1 LVRHSKTCI
10 QIENLAMKRQLPRWK
25 NVKPLLGW
33 SLPKLPLQDKK
44 LKKVVNMAEMRS
56 LAKKRVPKAVFDYV
70 DGGANDEL
78 AYARSQEIYSKVE
91 FKARVLRDVSK
102 IDLNAEILDAKT
114 SLPIIF
120 APTGYTRM
128 MHYKGEVMVAKVC
141 QENNLIYN
149 LSTMGTTSSKEIGEQ
164 VSGVRRWFQLYLWRD
179 RDQSLKFIEEAKEA
193 GFEGLMLT
201 VDTAVGGIKWR
212 DMRNGLTVPPKI
224 GLKTFF
230 DMALKP
236 KWWFNLLTTAPLEFA
251 TFRNFNKPLSEIAAK
266 VFDPAVT
273 FEDVKWL
280 RSVWQGKL
288 IIKGIQTVED
298 ASELAKIGIDAIVL
312 SNHGGRQLDRSVV
325 PLELLPSVRAAIG
338 AKGSGPQIYIDG
350 AVMSGADVI
359 AAIALGADAVLIGRA
374 YLYGAM
380 AAGEGGVKK
389 VVELFRFEMETA
401 MKLMGAKNL
410 GELSPDFVNIRA

>member
-1 LVRHSKTCI
+1 
-10 QIENLAMKRQLPRWK
+10 MKRQLPRWK
-25 NVKPLLGW
+25 SIKPLLGW
-33 SLPKLPLQDKK
+33 GLPKSPFRDRK
-44 LKKVVNMAEMRS
+44 LNSVVNLAELRL

-78 AYARSQEIYSKVE
+78 AYARSQEIYSRVE
-91 FKARVLRDVSK
+91 FKARVLRDVSVINLK
-102 IDLNAEILDAKT
+102 TKILDKES
-114 SLPIIF
+114 SLPLIF

-128 MHYKGEVMVAKVC
+128 MHYQGEVMVAKVC
-141 QENNLIYN
+141 DENNLIYN

-164 VSGVRRWFQLYLWRD
+164 VPNVRRWFQLYLWRD
-179 RDQSLKFIEEAKEA
+179 RDQSLKFIEEAKAA

-212 DMRNGLTVPPKI
+212 DIRNGLTVPPKI

-288 IIKGIQTVED
+288 IIKGIQTVSD
-298 ASELAKIGIDAIVL
+298 AQELAKIGVDAIVL

-325 PLELLPSVRAAIG
+325 PLELLPAVRTAIG
-338 AKGSGPQIYIDG
+338 PKGNSPEIYIDG
-350 AVMSGADVI
+350 AIMSGADCL
-359 AAIALGADAVLIGRA
+359 AAVALGADAVLIGRA

-380 AAGEGGVKK
+380 AAGKNGVEK
-389 VVELFRFEMETA
+389 VVEILRFEMETA
-401 MKLMGAKNL
+401 LKLMGAKNL
-410 GELSPDFVNIRA
+410 SELSPDFINIRS

>member
-1 LVRHSKTCI
+1 
-10 QIENLAMKRQLPRWK
+10 MKRQLPRWK
-25 NVKPLLGW
+25 SIKPLLGW
-33 SLPKLPLQDKK
+33 GLPKSPFRDRK
-44 LKKVVNMAEMRS
+44 LNSVVNLAELRS
-56 LAKKRVPKAVFDYV
+56 LAKRRVPKAVFEYV

-78 AYARSQEIYSKVE
+78 AYARSQEINSRVE
-91 FKARVLRDVSK
+91 FKARVLRDVSV
-102 IDLNAEILDAKT
+102 IDLKTKILDKESA
-114 SLPIIF
+114 LPIIF

-128 MHYKGEVMVAKVC
+128 MHYQGEVMVAKVC
-141 QENNLIYN
+141 DENNLIYN

-164 VSGVRRWFQLYLWRD
+164 VPNVRRWFQLYLWRD
-179 RDQSLKFIEEAKEA
+179 RDQSLKFIEEAKAA

-212 DMRNGLTVPPKI
+212 DIRNGLTVPPKI

-288 IIKGIQTVED
+288 IIKGIQTVSD
-298 ASELAKIGIDAIVL
+298 AQELAKIGVDAIVL

-325 PLELLPSVRAAIG
+325 PLELLPAVRTAIG
-338 AKGSGPQIYIDG
+338 PKGSSPEIYIDG
-350 AVMSGADVI
+350 AIMSGADCL
-359 AAIALGADAVLIGRA
+359 AAVALGADAVLIGRA

-380 AAGEGGVKK
+380 AAGKNGVEK
-389 VVELFRFEMETA
+389 VVEILRFEMETA
-401 MKLMGAKNL
+401 LKLMGAKNL
-410 GELSPDFVNIRA
+410 SELSPDFINIRS

>member
-1 LVRHSKTCI
+1 
-10 QIENLAMKRQLPRWK
+10 MKRQLPRWK
-25 NVKPLLGW
+25 NIKPLLGW
-33 SLPKLPLQDKK
+33 GLPKSPFQDRK
-44 LKKVVNMAEMRS
+44 LNSVVNLAELRL
-56 LAKKRVPKAVFDYV
+56 LAKRRVPKAVFDYV

-78 AYARSQEIYSKVE
+78 AYTRSQEIYSRVE
-91 FKARVLRDVSK
+91 FKARVLRDVSV
-102 IDLNAEILDAKT
+102 IDLKTKILGKESA
-114 SLPIIF
+114 LPIIF

-128 MHYKGEVMVAKVC
+128 MHYQGEVMVAKVC
-141 QENNLIYN
+141 DENNLIYN
-149 LSTMGTTSSKEIGEQ
+149 LSTMGTTSSKEVGEQ
-164 VSGVRRWFQLYLWRD
+164 VPKVRRWFQLYLWRD
-179 RDQSLKFIEEAKEA
+179 REQSLKFIEEAKAA

-212 DMRNGLTVPPKI
+212 DIRNGLTVPPKI
-224 GLKTFF
+224 GLKTFV

-288 IIKGIQTVED
+288 IIKGIQTVSD
-298 ASELAKIGIDAIVL
+298 AQELAKIGVDAIVL

-325 PLELLPSVRAAIG
+325 PLELLPAVRTALG
-338 AKGSGPQIYIDG
+338 PKGSGVEIYIDG
-350 AVMSGADVI
+350 AVMSGADCL
-359 AAIALGADAVLIGRA
+359 AAVALGADAVLIGRA

-380 AAGEGGVKK
+380 AAGKNGVEK
-389 VVELFRFEMETA
+389 VVEILRFEMETA
-401 MKLMGAKNL
+401 LKLMGAKNL
-410 GELSPDFVNIRA
+410 SELSPDFINIRS

>member
-1 LVRHSKTCI
+1 
-10 QIENLAMKRQLPRWK
+10 MKRQFPRWK
-25 NVKPLLGW
+25 NIKPLLGW
-33 SLPKLPLQDKK
+33 SLPKDPFADRK
-44 LKKVVNMAEMRS
+44 LKKVVNLAEMRLLS
-56 LAKKRVPKAVFDYV
+56 KKRVPKAVFDYV

-78 AYARSQEIYSKVE
+78 AFIRSQEVYSRVE
-91 FKARVLRDVSK
+91 FRARVLRDVSK
-102 IDLNAEILDAKT
+102 IDLTANIVGQKSA
-114 SLPIIF
+114 LPIIF

-128 MHYKGEVMVAKVC
+128 MHYQGEIMVAKVC
-141 QENNLIYN
+141 EENNLVYN
-149 LSTMGTTSSKEIGEQ
+149 LSTMGTTSSKEIGDQ
-164 VSGVRRWFQLYLWRD
+164 VPNVRRWFQLYLWRD
-179 RDQSLKFIEEAKEA
+179 RSQSLKFIEEAQAA

-236 KWWFNLLTTAPLEFA
+236 KWWANLLTTAPLEFA

-280 RSVWQGKL
+280 RSVWKGKL
-288 IIKGIQTVED
+288 IIKGIQTVSD
-298 ASELAKIGIDAIVL
+298 AVELTKIGVDAIVL

-325 PLELLPSVRAAIG
+325 PLELLPQVRSAIG
-338 AKGSGPQIYIDG
+338 PKGNGPQIFIDG
-350 AVMSGADVI
+350 AIMSGADVL

-380 AAGEGGVKK
+380 AAGKKGVEK
-389 VVELFRFEMETA
+389 VVEMLRFEMETA
-401 MKLMGAKNL
+401 MKLLGAKDL
-410 GELSPDFVNIRA
+410 SELNPDFVNIRN

>member
-1 LVRHSKTCI
+1 
-10 QIENLAMKRQLPRWK
+10 MKRQLPRWK
-25 NVKPLLGW
+25 SIKPLLGW
-33 SLPKLPLQDKK
+33 GLPKSPFRDRK
-44 LKKVVNMAEMRS
+44 LNSVVNLAELRS
-56 LAKKRVPKAVFDYV
+56 LAKRRVPKAVFDYV

-78 AYARSQEIYSKVE
+78 AYARSQEIYSRVE
-91 FKARVLRDVSK
+91 FKARVLRDVSV
-102 IDLNAEILDAKT
+102 IDLKTKILDKESA
-114 SLPIIF
+114 LPIIF

-128 MHYKGEVMVAKVC
+128 MHYQGEVMVAKVC
-141 QENNLIYN
+141 DENNLIYN

-164 VSGVRRWFQLYLWRD
+164 VPNVRRWFQLYLWRD
-179 RDQSLKFIEEAKEA
+179 RDQSLKFIEEAKAA

-212 DMRNGLTVPPKI
+212 DIRNGLTVPPKI

-288 IIKGIQTVED
+288 IIKGIQTVSD
-298 ASELAKIGIDAIVL
+298 AQELAKIGVDAIVL

-325 PLELLPSVRAAIG
+325 PLELLPAVRTAIG
-338 AKGSGPQIYIDG
+338 PKGSSPEIYIDG
-350 AVMSGADVI
+350 AIMSGADCL
-359 AAIALGADAVLIGRA
+359 AAVALGADAVLIGRA

-380 AAGEGGVKK
+380 AAGKNGVEK
-389 VVELFRFEMETA
+389 VIEILRFEMETA
-401 MKLMGAKNL
+401 LKLMGAKNL
-410 GELSPDFVNIRA
+410 SELSPDFINIRS

>member
-1 LVRHSKTCI
+1 
-10 QIENLAMKRQLPRWK
+10 MKRQLPRWK
-25 NVKPLLGW
+25 SIKPLLGW
-33 SLPKLPLQDKK
+33 GLPKSPFRDRK
-44 LKKVVNMAEMRS
+44 LNSVVNLAELRS
-56 LAKKRVPKAVFDYV
+56 LAKRRVPKAVFDYV

-78 AYARSQEIYSKVE
+78 AYARSQEIYSRVE
-91 FKARVLRDVSK
+91 FKARVLRDVSV
-102 IDLNAEILDAKT
+102 IDLKTKILDKESA
-114 SLPIIF
+114 LPIIF

-128 MHYKGEVMVAKVC
+128 MHYQGEVMVAKVC
-141 QENNLIYN
+141 NENNLIYN

-164 VSGVRRWFQLYLWRD
+164 VPNVRRWFQLYLWRD
-179 RDQSLKFIEEAKEA
+179 RDQSLKFIEEAKAA

-212 DMRNGLTVPPKI
+212 DIRNGLTVPPKI

-288 IIKGIQTVED
+288 IIKGIQTVSD
-298 ASELAKIGIDAIVL
+298 AQELAKIGVDAIVL

-325 PLELLPSVRAAIG
+325 PLELLPAVRTAIG
-338 AKGSGPQIYIDG
+338 PKGSSPEIYIDG
-350 AVMSGADVI
+350 AIMSGADCLTAV
-359 AAIALGADAVLIGRA
+359 ALGADAVLIGRA

-380 AAGEGGVKK
+380 AAGKNGVEK
-389 VVELFRFEMETA
+389 VVEILKFEMETA
-401 MKLMGAKNL
+401 LKLMGAKNL
-410 GELSPDFVNIRA
+410 SELSPDFINIRS

>member
-1 LVRHSKTCI
+1 
-10 QIENLAMKRQLPRWK
+10 MKRQLPRWK
-25 NVKPLLGW
+25 SIKPLLGW
-33 SLPKLPLQDKK
+33 GLPKSPFRDRK
-44 LKKVVNMAEMRS
+44 LNSVVNLAELRS
-56 LAKKRVPKAVFDYV
+56 LAKRRVPKAVFDYV

-78 AYARSQEIYSKVE
+78 AYARSQEIYSRVE
-91 FKARVLRDVSK
+91 FKARVLRDVSV
-102 IDLNAEILDAKT
+102 IDLKTKILDKESA
-114 SLPIIF
+114 LPIIF

-128 MHYKGEVMVAKVC
+128 MHYQGEVMVAKVC
-141 QENNLIYN
+141 DENNLIYN

-164 VSGVRRWFQLYLWRD
+164 VPNVRRWFQLYLWRD
-179 RDQSLKFIEEAKEA
+179 RDQSLKFIEEAKAA

-288 IIKGIQTVED
+288 IIKGIQTVSD
-298 ASELAKIGIDAIVL
+298 AQELAKIGVDAIVL

-325 PLELLPSVRAAIG
+325 PLELLPAVRTAIG
-338 AKGSGPQIYIDG
+338 PKGSSPEIYIDG
-350 AVMSGADVI
+350 AIMSGADCL
-359 AAIALGADAVLIGRA
+359 AAVALGADAVLIGRA

-380 AAGEGGVKK
+380 AAGKNGVDK
-389 VVELFRFEMETA
+389 VVEILRFEMETA
-401 MKLMGAKNL
+401 LKLMGAKNL
-410 GELSPDFVNIRA
+410 SELSPDFINIRS

>member
-1 LVRHSKTCI
+1 
-10 QIENLAMKRQLPRWK
+10 MKRQLPRWK
-25 NVKPLLGW
+25 NIKPLLGW
-33 SLPKLPLQDKK
+33 GLPKSPFRDRK
-44 LKKVVNMAEMRS
+44 LNSVVNLAELR
-56 LAKKRVPKAVFDYV
+56 LLTKRRVPKAVFDYV
-70 DGGANDEL
+70 DGVANDEL
-78 AYARSQEIYSKVE
+78 AYARSQEIYSRVE
-91 FKARVLRDVSK
+91 FKARVLRDVSV
-102 IDLNAEILDAKT
+102 IDLKTKILDKESA
-114 SLPIIF
+114 LPIIF

-128 MHYKGEVMVAKVC
+128 MHYQGEVMVAKVC
-141 QENNLIYN
+141 DENNLIYN

-164 VSGVRRWFQLYLWRD
+164 VPNVRRWFQLYLWRD
-179 RDQSLKFIEEAKEA
+179 RDQSLKFIEEAKDA

-212 DMRNGLTVPPKI
+212 DIRNGLTVPPKI

-288 IIKGIQTVED
+288 IIKGIQTVSD
-298 ASELAKIGIDAIVL
+298 AQELAKIGVDAIVL

-325 PLELLPSVRAAIG
+325 PLELLPAVRSAIG
-338 AKGSGPQIYIDG
+338 PKGSSPEIYIDG
-350 AVMSGADVI
+350 AIMSGADCL
-359 AAIALGADAVLIGRA
+359 AAVALGADAVLIGRA

-380 AAGEGGVKK
+380 AAGKNGVEK
-389 VVELFRFEMETA
+389 VVEILRFEMETA
-401 MKLMGAKNL
+401 LKLMGAKNL
-410 GELSPDFVNIRA
+410 SELSPDFINIRS

>member
-1 LVRHSKTCI
+1 MPKSPFQDRKLNSVV
-10 QIENLAMKRQLPRWK
+10 NLAELRL
-25 NVKPLLGW
+25 
-33 SLPKLPLQDKK
+33 
-44 LKKVVNMAEMRS
+44 
-56 LAKKRVPKAVFDYV
+56 LAKRRVPKAVFDYV

-78 AYARSQEIYSKVE
+78 AYARSQEIYSRVE
-91 FKARVLRDVSK
+91 FKARVLRDVSV
-102 IDLNAEILDAKT
+102 IDLKTKILDKESA
-114 SLPIIF
+114 LPIIF

-128 MHYKGEVMVAKVC
+128 MHYQGEVMVAKVC
-141 QENNLIYN
+141 DENNLIYN

-164 VSGVRRWFQLYLWRD
+164 VPNVRRWFQLYLWRD
-179 RDQSLKFIEEAKEA
+179 RDQSLKFIEEAKAA

-212 DMRNGLTVPPKI
+212 DIRNGLTVPPKI
-224 GLKTFF
+224 GLKTFV

-288 IIKGIQTVED
+288 IIKGIQTVSD
-298 ASELAKIGIDAIVL
+298 AQELAKIGVDAIVL

-325 PLELLPSVRAAIG
+325 PLELLPAVRTALG
-338 AKGSGPQIYIDG
+338 PKGSGVEIYIDG
-350 AVMSGADVI
+350 AVMSGADCL
-359 AAIALGADAVLIGRA
+359 AAVALGADAVLIGRA

-380 AAGEGGVKK
+380 AAGKNGVEK
-389 VVELFRFEMETA
+389 VVEILRFEMETA
-401 MKLMGAKNL
+401 LKLMGAKNL
-410 GELSPDFVNIRA
+410 SELSPDFINIRS

>member
-1 LVRHSKTCI
+1 
-10 QIENLAMKRQLPRWK
+10 MKRQLPRWK
-25 NVKPLLGW
+25 SIKPLLGW
-33 SLPKLPLQDKK
+33 GLPKSPFRDRK
-44 LKKVVNMAEMRS
+44 LNSVVNLAELRS
-56 LAKKRVPKAVFDYV
+56 LANRRVPKAVFDYV

-78 AYARSQEIYSKVE
+78 AYARSQEIYSRVE
-91 FKARVLRDVSK
+91 FKARVLRDVSV
-102 IDLNAEILDAKT
+102 IDLKTKILDKESA
-114 SLPIIF
+114 LPIIF

-128 MHYKGEVMVAKVC
+128 MHYQGEVMVAKVC
-141 QENNLIYN
+141 DENNLIYN

-164 VSGVRRWFQLYLWRD
+164 VPNVRRWFQLYLWRD
-179 RDQSLKFIEEAKEA
+179 RDQSLKFIEEAKAA

-212 DMRNGLTVPPKI
+212 DIRNGLTVPPKI

-288 IIKGIQTVED
+288 IIKGIQTVSD
-298 ASELAKIGIDAIVL
+298 AQELAKIGVDAIVL

-325 PLELLPSVRAAIG
+325 PLELLPAVRTAIG
-338 AKGSGPQIYIDG
+338 PKGNSPEIYIDG
-350 AVMSGADVI
+350 AIMSGADCL
-359 AAIALGADAVLIGRA
+359 AAVALGADAVLIGRA

-380 AAGEGGVKK
+380 AAGKNGVEK
-389 VVELFRFEMETA
+389 VVEILKFEMETA
-401 MKLMGAKNL
+401 LKLMGAKNL
-410 GELSPDFVNIRA
+410 SELSPDFINIRS

>member
-1 LVRHSKTCI
+1 
-10 QIENLAMKRQLPRWK
+10 MKRQLPRWK
-25 NVKPLLGW
+25 SIKPLLGW
-33 SLPKLPLQDKK
+33 GLPKSPFRDRK
-44 LKKVVNMAEMRS
+44 LNSVVNLAELRS
-56 LAKKRVPKAVFDYV
+56 LAKRRVPKAVFDYV

-78 AYARSQEIYSKVE
+78 AYARSQEIYSRVE
-91 FKARVLRDVSK
+91 FKARVLRDVSV
-102 IDLNAEILDAKT
+102 IDLKTKILDKESA
-114 SLPIIF
+114 LPIIF

-128 MHYKGEVMVAKVC
+128 MHYQGEVMVAKVC
-141 QENNLIYN
+141 NENNLIYN

-164 VSGVRRWFQLYLWRD
+164 VPNVRRWFQLYLWRD
-179 RDQSLKFIEEAKEA
+179 RDQSLKFIEEAKAA

-212 DMRNGLTVPPKI
+212 DIRNGLTVPPKI

-288 IIKGIQTVED
+288 IIKGIQTVSD
-298 ASELAKIGIDAIVL
+298 AQELAKIGVDAIVL

-325 PLELLPSVRAAIG
+325 PLELLPAVRTAIG
-338 AKGSGPQIYIDG
+338 PKGSSPEIYIDG
-350 AVMSGADVI
+350 AIMSGADCL
-359 AAIALGADAVLIGRA
+359 AAVALGADAVLIGRA

-380 AAGEGGVKK
+380 AAGKNGVEK
-389 VVELFRFEMETA
+389 VVEILRFEMETA
-401 MKLMGAKNL
+401 LKLMGAKNL
-410 GELSPDFVNIRA
+410 SELSPDFINIRS

>member
-1 LVRHSKTCI
+1 
-10 QIENLAMKRQLPRWK
+10 MKRQLPRWK
-25 NVKPLLGW
+25 NIKPLLGW
-33 SLPKLPLQDKK
+33 GLPKSPFQDRK
-44 LKKVVNMAEMRS
+44 LNSAVNLAELRL
-56 LAKKRVPKAVFDYV
+56 LAKRRVPKAVFDYV

-78 AYARSQEIYSKVE
+78 AYARSQEIYSRIE
-91 FKARVLRDVSK
+91 FKARVLRDVSV
-102 IDLNAEILDAKT
+102 IDLKTKILGKESA
-114 SLPIIF
+114 LPIIF

-128 MHYKGEVMVAKVC
+128 MHYQGEVMVAKVC
-141 QENNLIYN
+141 DENNLIYN
-149 LSTMGTTSSKEIGEQ
+149 LSTMGTTSSKEVGEQ
-164 VSGVRRWFQLYLWRD
+164 VPKVRRWFQLYLWRD
-179 RDQSLKFIEEAKEA
+179 REQSLKFIEEAKAA

-212 DMRNGLTVPPKI
+212 DIRNGLTVPPKI
-224 GLKTFF
+224 GLKTFI

-288 IIKGIQTVED
+288 IIKGIQTVSD
-298 ASELAKIGIDAIVL
+298 AQELAKIGVDAIVL

-325 PLELLPSVRAAIG
+325 PLELLPAVRTAIG
-338 AKGSGPQIYIDG
+338 PKGNSPEIYIDG
-350 AVMSGADVI
+350 AIMSGADCL
-359 AAIALGADAVLIGRA
+359 AAVALGADAVLIGRA

-380 AAGEGGVKK
+380 AAGKNGVEK
-389 VVELFRFEMETA
+389 VVEILRFEMETA
-401 MKLMGAKNL
+401 LKLMGAKNL
-410 GELSPDFVNIRA
+410 SELSPDFINIRS

>member
-1 LVRHSKTCI
+1 
-10 QIENLAMKRQLPRWK
+10 MKRQLPRWK
-25 NVKPLLGW
+25 NIKPLLGW
-33 SLPKLPLQDKK
+33 GVPKTFFQDRK
-44 LKKVVNMAEMRS
+44 LNSAVNLAELRL
-56 LAKKRVPKAVFDYV
+56 LAKRRVPKAVFDYV

-78 AYARSQEIYSKVE
+78 AYARSQEIYSRVE
-91 FKARVLRDVSK
+91 FKARVLRDVSAVDLKTK
-102 IDLNAEILDAKT
+102 ILGKESA
-114 SLPIIF
+114 LPIIF

-128 MHYKGEVMVAKVC
+128 MHYQGEIMVAKVC
-141 QENNLIYN
+141 DDNNLIYN

-164 VSGVRRWFQLYLWRD
+164 VPSVRRWFQLYLWRD
-179 RDQSLKFIEEAKEA
+179 REQSLKFIEEARAA

-224 GLKTFF
+224 GFKTFF

-288 IIKGIQTVED
+288 IIKGIQTVSD
-298 ASELAKIGIDAIVL
+298 AQELAKIGVDAIVL

-325 PLELLPSVRAAIG
+325 PLELLPDVRTALG
-338 AKGSGPQIYIDG
+338 PKGSGVEIYIDG
-350 AVMSGADVI
+350 AVMSGADCL
-359 AAIALGADAVLIGRA
+359 AAVALGADAVLIGRA

-380 AAGEGGVKK
+380 AAGKNGVEK
-389 VVELFRFEMETA
+389 VVEILRFEMETA
-401 MKLMGAKNL
+401 LKLMGAKNL
-410 GELSPDFVNIRA
+410 SELSPEFINIRS

>member
-1 LVRHSKTCI
+1 
-10 QIENLAMKRQLPRWK
+10 MKRQLPRWK
-25 NVKPLLGW
+25 NIKPLLGW
-33 SLPKLPLQDKK
+33 GLPKSPFRDRK
-44 LKKVVNMAEMRS
+44 LNSVVNLAELRLLS
-56 LAKKRVPKAVFDYV
+56 KRRVPKAVFDYV

-78 AYARSQEIYSKVE
+78 AYARSQEIYSRVE
-91 FKARVLRDVSK
+91 FKARVLRDVSV
-102 IDLNAEILDAKT
+102 IDLKNKILDKESA
-114 SLPIIF
+114 LPIIF

-128 MHYKGEVMVAKVC
+128 MHYQGEVMVAKVC
-141 QENNLIYN
+141 DKNNLIYN

-164 VSGVRRWFQLYLWRD
+164 VPNVRRWFQLYLWRD
-179 RDQSLKFIEEAKEA
+179 RDQSLKFIEEAKAA

-212 DMRNGLTVPPKI
+212 DIRNGLTVPPKI

-288 IIKGIQTVED
+288 IIKGIQTVSD
-298 ASELAKIGIDAIVL
+298 AQELAKIGVDAIVL

-325 PLELLPSVRAAIG
+325 PLELLPAVRTAIG
-338 AKGSGPQIYIDG
+338 PKGSSPEIYIDG
-350 AVMSGADVI
+350 AIMSGADCL
-359 AAIALGADAVLIGRA
+359 AAVALGADAVLIGRA

-380 AAGEGGVKK
+380 AAGKNGVEK
-389 VVELFRFEMETA
+389 VVEILRFEMETA
-401 MKLMGAKNL
+401 LKLMGAKNL
-410 GELSPDFVNIRA
+410 SELSPDFINIRS

>member
-1 LVRHSKTCI
+1 
-10 QIENLAMKRQLPRWK
+10 MKRQLPRWK
-25 NVKPLLGW
+25 SIKPLLGW
-33 SLPKLPLQDKK
+33 GLPKSPFRDRK
-44 LKKVVNMAEMRS
+44 LNSVVNLAELRL
-56 LAKKRVPKAVFDYV
+56 LAKRRVPKAVFDYV

-78 AYARSQEIYSKVE
+78 AYARSQEIYSRVE
-91 FKARVLRDVSK
+91 FKARVLRDVSV
-102 IDLNAEILDAKT
+102 IDLKTKILDKESA
-114 SLPIIF
+114 LPIIF

-128 MHYKGEVMVAKVC
+128 MHYQGEVMVAKVC
-141 QENNLIYN
+141 DENNLIYN
-149 LSTMGTTSSKEIGEQ
+149 LSTMGTTSSKEVGEQ
-164 VSGVRRWFQLYLWRD
+164 VPKVRRWFQLYLWRD
-179 RDQSLKFIEEAKEA
+179 REQSLKFIEEAKAA

-212 DMRNGLTVPPKI
+212 DIRNGLTVPPKI
-224 GLKTFF
+224 GLKTFV

-288 IIKGIQTVED
+288 IIKGIQTVSD
-298 ASELAKIGIDAIVL
+298 AQELAKIGLDAIVL

-325 PLELLPSVRAAIG
+325 PLELLPAVRTALG
-338 AKGSGPQIYIDG
+338 PKGSGVEIYIDG
-350 AVMSGADVI
+350 AVMSGADCLSAV
-359 AAIALGADAVLIGRA
+359 ALGADAVLIGRA

-380 AAGEGGVKK
+380 AAGKNGVEK
-389 VVELFRFEMETA
+389 VVEILRFEMETA
-401 MKLMGAKNL
+401 LKLMGAKNL
-410 GELSPDFVNIRA
+410 SELSPDFINIRS

>member
-1 LVRHSKTCI
+1 
-10 QIENLAMKRQLPRWK
+10 MKRQLPRWK
-25 NVKPLLGW
+25 NIKPLLGW
-33 SLPKLPLQDKK
+33 SFPKFKNNDRRLNSAINISDLR
-44 LKKVVNMAEMRS
+44 A
-56 LAKKRVPKAVFDYV
+56 LAKSRVPKAVFDYV
-70 DGGANDEL
+70 DGGANDEI
-78 AYARSQEIYSKVE
+78 AYARSQEIYSRIE
-91 FKARVLRDVSK
+91 FKAKVLRDVSK
-102 IDLNAEILDAKT
+102 IDLSTEILGKT
-114 SLPIIF
+114 SALPIIF

-128 MHYKGEVMVAKVC
+128 MHYKGEVMVAKIC

-149 LSTMGTTSSKEIGEQ
+149 LSTMGTTSSKEIGAQ
-164 VSGVRRWFQLYLWRD
+164 VPDVRRWFQLYLWRD
-179 RDQSLKFIEEAKEA
+179 REQSLKFIEEAKLA

-224 GLKTFF
+224 GFKTFF

-236 KWWFNLLTTAPLEFA
+236 RWWFNLLTTAPLEFA

-280 RSVWQGKL
+280 RSVWQGRL
-288 IIKGIQTVED
+288 IIKGIQTVAD
-298 ASELAKIGIDAIVL
+298 ASELAKIGVDAIVL

-325 PLELLPSVRAAIG
+325 PLELLPSVRAAFG
-338 AKGSGPQIYIDG
+338 VKGSGPQIYIDG
-350 AVMSGADVI
+350 AIMSGADVL

-380 AAGEGGVKK
+380 AAGEAGVRK

-401 MKLMGAKNL
+401 MKLMGVKNL
-410 GELSPDFVNIRA
+410 SELNSDLINIRS

>member
-1 LVRHSKTCI
+1 
-10 QIENLAMKRQLPRWK
+10 MKRQFPRWK
-25 NVKPLLGW
+25 NIKPLLGW
-33 SLPKLPLQDKK
+33 SLPKDPFADRK
-44 LKKVVNMAEMRS
+44 LKKVVNLAEMRLLS
-56 LAKKRVPKAVFDYV
+56 KKRVPKAVFDYV

-78 AYARSQEIYSKVE
+78 AFIRSQEVYSRVE
-91 FKARVLRDVSK
+91 FRARVLRDVSK
-102 IDLNAEILDAKT
+102 IDLTANIVGQKST
-114 SLPIIF
+114 LPIIF

-128 MHYKGEVMVAKVC
+128 MHYQGEVMVAKIC
-141 QENNLIYN
+141 EENNLVYN
-149 LSTMGTTSSKEIGEQ
+149 LSTMGTTSSKEIGDQ
-164 VSGVRRWFQLYLWRD
+164 VPNVRRWFQLYLWRD
-179 RDQSLKFIEEAKEA
+179 RSQSLKFIEEAEAA

-236 KWWFNLLTTAPLEFA
+236 KWWANLLTTAPLEFA

-280 RSVWQGKL
+280 RSVWKGKL
-288 IIKGIQTVED
+288 IIKGIQTVSD
-298 ASELAKIGIDAIVL
+298 AVELTKIGVDAIVL

-325 PLELLPSVRAAIG
+325 PLELLPQVRSAIG
-338 AKGSGPQIYIDG
+338 PKGNGPQIFIDG
-350 AVMSGADVI
+350 AIMSGADVL

-380 AAGEGGVKK
+380 AAGKKGVEK
-389 VVELFRFEMETA
+389 VVEMLRFEMETA
-401 MKLMGAKNL
+401 MKLLGAKDL
-410 GELSPDFVNIRA
+410 SELNPDFVNIRN

>member
-1 LVRHSKTCI
+1 V
-10 QIENLAMKRQLPRWK
+10 KRQFPRWK
-25 NVKPLLGW
+25 NIKPLLGW
-33 SLPKLPLQDKK
+33 SLPKDPLADRK
-44 LKKVVNMAEMRS
+44 LKKVVNLAEMRLLS
-56 LAKKRVPKAVFDYV
+56 KKRVPKAVFDYV

-78 AYARSQEIYSKVE
+78 AYARSQEVYSRVE
-91 FKARVLRDVSK
+91 FKAKVLRDVSK
-102 IDLNAEILDAKT
+102 IDLTANIVGQKSA
-114 SLPIIF
+114 LPIIF

-128 MHYKGEVMVAKVC
+128 MHYQGEVMVAKVC
-141 QENNLIYN
+141 EENNLVYN
-149 LSTMGTTSSKEIGEQ
+149 LSTMGTTSSKEIGDQ
-164 VSGVRRWFQLYLWRD
+164 VPNVRRWFQLYLWRD
-179 RDQSLKFIEEAKEA
+179 RSQSLKFIEEAQLA

-280 RSVWQGKL
+280 RSVWKGKL
-288 IIKGIQTVED
+288 IIKGIQTVSD
-298 ASELAKIGIDAIVL
+298 AVELKNIGVDAIVL

-325 PLELLPSVRAAIG
+325 PLELLPQVRSAIG
-338 AKGSGPQIYIDG
+338 AKGNGPQIFIDG
-350 AVMSGADVI
+350 AIMSGADVL

-380 AAGEGGVKK
+380 AAGKKGVEK
-389 VVELFRFEMETA
+389 VVEMLRFEMETA
-401 MKLMGAKNL
+401 MKLLGAKDL
-410 GELSPDFVNIRA
+410 GELNPDFVNIRN

>member
-1 LVRHSKTCI
+1 
-10 QIENLAMKRQLPRWK
+10 MKRQLPRWK
-25 NVKPLLGW
+25 SIKPLLGW
-33 SLPKLPLQDKK
+33 GLPKSPFRDRK
-44 LKKVVNMAEMRS
+44 LNFVVNLAELRS
-56 LAKKRVPKAVFDYV
+56 LAKRRVPKAVFDYV

-78 AYARSQEIYSKVE
+78 AYARSQEIYSRVE
-91 FKARVLRDVSK
+91 FKARVLRDVSV
-102 IDLNAEILDAKT
+102 IDLKTKILDKESA
-114 SLPIIF
+114 LPIIF

-128 MHYKGEVMVAKVC
+128 MHYQGEVMVAKVC
-141 QENNLIYN
+141 DENNLIYN

-164 VSGVRRWFQLYLWRD
+164 VPNVRRWFQLYLWRD
-179 RDQSLKFIEEAKEA
+179 RDQSLKFIEEAKAA

-288 IIKGIQTVED
+288 IIKGIQTVSD
-298 ASELAKIGIDAIVL
+298 AQELAKIGVDAIVL

-325 PLELLPSVRAAIG
+325 PLELLPAVRTAIG
-338 AKGSGPQIYIDG
+338 PKGNSPEIYIDG
-350 AVMSGADVI
+350 AIMSGADCL
-359 AAIALGADAVLIGRA
+359 AAVALGADAVLIGRA

-380 AAGEGGVKK
+380 AAGKNGVEK
-389 VVELFRFEMETA
+389 VVEILRFEMETA
-401 MKLMGAKNL
+401 LKLMGAKNL
-410 GELSPDFVNIRA
+410 SELSPDYINIRS

>member
-1 LVRHSKTCI
+1 L
-10 QIENLAMKRQLPRWK
+10 KRQFPRWK
-25 NVKPLLGW
+25 NIKPLLGW
-33 SLPKLPLQDKK
+33 SLPKDPFADRK
-44 LKKVVNMAEMRS
+44 LKKVVNLAEMRLLS
-56 LAKKRVPKAVFDYV
+56 KKRVPKAVFEYV

-78 AYARSQEIYSKVE
+78 AFIRSQEVYSRVE
-91 FKARVLRDVSK
+91 FRARVLRDVST
-102 IDLNAEILDAKT
+102 IDLTANIVGQKSA
-114 SLPIIF
+114 LPIIF

-128 MHYKGEVMVAKVC
+128 MHYQGEVMVAKIC
-141 QENNLIYN
+141 EENNLVYN
-149 LSTMGTTSSKEIGEQ
+149 LSTMGTTSSKEIGDQ
-164 VSGVRRWFQLYLWRD
+164 VPNVRRWFQLYLWRD
-179 RDQSLKFIEEAKEA
+179 RSQSLKFIEEAEAA

-230 DMALKP
+230 DMAIKP
-236 KWWFNLLTTAPLEFA
+236 KWWANLLTTAPLEFA

-280 RSVWQGKL
+280 RSVWKGKL
-288 IIKGIQTVED
+288 IIKGIQTVSD
-298 ASELAKIGIDAIVL
+298 AVELTKIGVDAIVL

-325 PLELLPSVRAAIG
+325 PLELLPQVRSAIG
-338 AKGSGPQIYIDG
+338 PKGNGPQIFIDG
-350 AVMSGADVI
+350 AIMSGADVL

-380 AAGEGGVKK
+380 AAGKKGVEK
-389 VVELFRFEMETA
+389 VVEMLRFEMETA
-401 MKLMGAKNL
+401 MKLLGAKNL
-410 GELSPDFVNIRA
+410 SELNPDFVNIRN

>member
-1 LVRHSKTCI
+1 
-10 QIENLAMKRQLPRWK
+10 MKRQLPRWK
-25 NVKPLLGW
+25 SIKPLLGW
-33 SLPKLPLQDKK
+33 GLPKSPFRDRK
-44 LKKVVNMAEMRS
+44 LNSVVNLAELRS
-56 LAKKRVPKAVFDYV
+56 LAKRRVPKAVFDYV

-78 AYARSQEIYSKVE
+78 AYARSQEIYSRVE
-91 FKARVLRDVSK
+91 FKARVLRDVSV
-102 IDLNAEILDAKT
+102 IDLKTKILDKESA
-114 SLPIIF
+114 LPIIF

-128 MHYKGEVMVAKVC
+128 MHYQGEVMVAKVC
-141 QENNLIYN
+141 NENNLIYN

-164 VSGVRRWFQLYLWRD
+164 VPNVRRWFQLYLWRD
-179 RDQSLKFIEEAKEA
+179 RDQSLKFIEEAKAA

-212 DMRNGLTVPPKI
+212 DIRNGLTVPPKI

-288 IIKGIQTVED
+288 IIKGIQTVSD
-298 ASELAKIGIDAIVL
+298 AQELAKIGVDAIVL

-325 PLELLPSVRAAIG
+325 PLELLPAVRTAIG
-338 AKGSGPQIYIDG
+338 PKGISPEIYIDG
-350 AVMSGADVI
+350 AIMSGADCL
-359 AAIALGADAVLIGRA
+359 AAVALGADAVLIGRA

-380 AAGEGGVKK
+380 AAGKNGVEK
-389 VVELFRFEMETA
+389 VVEILRFEMETA
-401 MKLMGAKNL
+401 LKLMGAKNL
-410 GELSPDFVNIRA
+410 SELSPDFINIRS

>member
-1 LVRHSKTCI
+1 
-10 QIENLAMKRQLPRWK
+10 MKRQLPRWK
-25 NVKPLLGW
+25 NIKPLLGW
-33 SLPKLPLQDKK
+33 SFPKFKNNDRRLNSAINISDLR
-44 LKKVVNMAEMRS
+44 V
-56 LAKKRVPKAVFDYV
+56 LAKSRVPKAVFDYV
-70 DGGANDEL
+70 DGGANDEI
-78 AYARSQEIYSKVE
+78 AYARSQEIYSRIE

-102 IDLNAEILDAKT
+102 IDLSAEILGNT
-114 SLPIIF
+114 SALPIIF

-128 MHYKGEVMVAKVC
+128 MHYKGEVMVAKIC

-149 LSTMGTTSSKEIGEQ
+149 LSTMGTTSSKEIGAQ
-164 VSGVRRWFQLYLWRD
+164 VPDVRRWFQLYLWRD
-179 RDQSLKFIEEAKEA
+179 REQSLKFIEEAKLA

-224 GLKTFF
+224 GFRTFF

-236 KWWFNLLTTAPLEFA
+236 RWWFNLLTTAPLEFA

-288 IIKGIQTVED
+288 IIKGIQTVAD
-298 ASELAKIGIDAIVL
+298 ATELAKIGVDAIVL

-338 AKGSGPQIYIDG
+338 VKGSGPQIYIDG
-350 AVMSGADVI
+350 AIMSGADVL
-359 AAIALGADAVLIGRA
+359 AAIALGADAVLIGRS

-380 AAGEGGVKK
+380 AAGEAGVRK

-401 MKLMGAKNL
+401 MKLMGVKNL
-410 GELSPDFVNIRA
+410 SELTSDFINIRS

>member
-1 LVRHSKTCI
+1 
-10 QIENLAMKRQLPRWK
+10 MKRQLPRWK
-25 NVKPLLGW
+25 NIKPLLGW
-33 SLPKLPLQDKK
+33 SFPKFKNNDRRLNSAINISDLR
-44 LKKVVNMAEMRS
+44 V
-56 LAKKRVPKAVFDYV
+56 LAKSRVPKAVFDYV
-70 DGGANDEL
+70 DGGANDEI
-78 AYARSQEIYSKVE
+78 AYARSQEIYSRIE

-102 IDLNAEILDAKT
+102 IDLSAEILGNT
-114 SLPIIF
+114 SALPIIF

-128 MHYKGEVMVAKVC
+128 MHYKGEVMVAKIC

-149 LSTMGTTSSKEIGEQ
+149 LSTMGTTSSKEIGAQ
-164 VSGVRRWFQLYLWRD
+164 VPDVRRWFQLYLWRD
-179 RDQSLKFIEEAKEA
+179 REQSLKFIEEAKLA

-224 GLKTFF
+224 GFRTFF

-236 KWWFNLLTTAPLEFA
+236 RWWFNLLTTAPLEFA

-288 IIKGIQTVED
+288 IIKGIQTVAD
-298 ASELAKIGIDAIVL
+298 ATELAKFGVDAIVL

-325 PLELLPSVRAAIG
+325 PLELLPLVRAAIG
-338 AKGSGPQIYIDG
+338 FKGSGPQIYIDG
-350 AVMSGADVI
+350 AIMSGADVL

-380 AAGEGGVKK
+380 AAGEAGVRK

-401 MKLMGAKNL
+401 MKLMGVKNL
-410 GELSPDFVNIRA
+410 SELTSDFINIRS

>member
-1 LVRHSKTCI
+1 
-10 QIENLAMKRQLPRWK
+10 MKRQLPRWK
-25 NVKPLLGW
+25 NIKPLLGW
-33 SLPKLPLQDKK
+33 GLPKSPFQDRK
-44 LKKVVNMAEMRS
+44 LNSVVNLAELRL
-56 LAKKRVPKAVFDYV
+56 LAKRRVPKAVFDYV

-78 AYARSQEIYSKVE
+78 AYARSQEIYSRVE
-91 FKARVLRDVSK
+91 FKARVLRDVSV
-102 IDLNAEILDAKT
+102 IDLRTKILDKESA
-114 SLPIIF
+114 LPIIF

-128 MHYKGEVMVAKVC
+128 MHYQGEIMVAKVC
-141 QENNLIYN
+141 DENNLIYS
-149 LSTMGTTSSKEIGEQ
+149 LSTMGTTSSKEVGEQ
-164 VSGVRRWFQLYLWRD
+164 VPKVRRWFQLYLWRN
-179 RDQSLKFIEEAKEA
+179 REQSLKFIEDAKAA

-224 GLKTFF
+224 GLKTFL

-251 TFRNFNKPLSEIAAK
+251 TFRNFNKPLSEIAAN

-288 IIKGIQTVED
+288 IIKGIQTVLD
-298 ASELAKIGIDAIVL
+298 AQELAKIGVDAIVL

-325 PLELLPSVRAAIG
+325 PLELLPAVRTAIG
-338 AKGSGPQIYIDG
+338 PKGNSPEIYIDG
-350 AVMSGADVI
+350 AVMSGADCL
-359 AAIALGADAVLIGRA
+359 AAVALGADAVLIGRA

-380 AAGEGGVKK
+380 AAGKNGVEK
-389 VVELFRFEMETA
+389 VVEILRFEMETA
-401 MKLMGAKNL
+401 LKLMGAKNL
-410 GELSPDFVNIRA
+410 SELSPDFINIRA

>member
-1 LVRHSKTCI
+1 
-10 QIENLAMKRQLPRWK
+10 MKRQFPRWK
-25 NVKPLLGW
+25 NIKPLLGW
-33 SLPKLPLQDKK
+33 SLPKDPFADRK
-44 LKKVVNMAEMRS
+44 LKKVVNLAEMRLLS
-56 LAKKRVPKAVFDYV
+56 KKRVPKAVFDYV

-78 AYARSQEIYSKVE
+78 AYARSQEIYSQVE
-91 FKARVLRDVSK
+91 FRARVLRDVSK
-102 IDLNAEILDAKT
+102 VDLTVDIVGQKSA
-114 SLPIIF
+114 LPIIF

-128 MHYKGEVMVAKVC
+128 MHYQGEVMVAKVC
-141 QENNLIYN
+141 EENNLVYN
-149 LSTMGTTSSKEIGEQ
+149 LSTMGTTSSKEIGDQ
-164 VSGVRRWFQLYLWRD
+164 VPNVRRWFQLYLWRD
-179 RDQSLKFIEEAKEA
+179 RSQSLKFIEEAQAA

-273 FEDVKWL
+273 FKDVKWL
-280 RSVWQGKL
+280 RSVWKGKL
-288 IIKGIQTVED
+288 IIKGIQTVSD
-298 ASELAKIGIDAIVL
+298 AVELTKIGVDAIVL

-325 PLELLPSVRAAIG
+325 PLELLPQVRSAIG
-338 AKGSGPQIYIDG
+338 AKGNGPQIFIDG
-350 AVMSGADVI
+350 AVMSGADVL

-380 AAGEGGVKK
+380 AAGKKGVEK
-389 VVELFRFEMETA
+389 VVELLRFEMETA
-401 MKLMGAKNL
+401 MKLLGAKDL
-410 GELSPDFVNIRA
+410 SELNPDFVNIRN

>member
-1 LVRHSKTCI
+1 
-10 QIENLAMKRQLPRWK
+10 MKRQLPRWK
-25 NVKPLLGW
+25 NIKPLLGW
-33 SLPKLPLQDKK
+33 SLPKFPLQDRK
-44 LKKVVNMAEMRS
+44 LKNVVNLAEMRN

-78 AYARSQEIYSKVE
+78 AYARSQEIYSRVE

-102 IDLNAEILDAKT
+102 IDLTCDVIGRRSA
-114 SLPIIF
+114 LPIIF

-128 MHYKGEVMVAKVC
+128 MHYQGEVMVAKIC
-141 QENNLIYN
+141 EENNLIYN
-149 LSTMGTTSSKEIGEQ
+149 LSTMGTTSSEEIGNQ
-164 VSGVRRWFQLYLWRD
+164 VPNVRRWFQLYLWRD

-224 GLKTFF
+224 GFKTFF

-251 TFRNFNKPLSEIAAK
+251 TFRNFNKPLSEIAAT

-288 IIKGIQTVED
+288 IIKGIQTNAD
-298 ASELAKIGIDAIVL
+298 AAELKKIGVDAIVL

-325 PLELLPSVRAAIG
+325 PLELLPKVRSEFG

-350 AVMSGADVI
+350 AIMSGADVL
-359 AAIALGADAVLIGRA
+359 AAVALGADAVLIGRA

-380 AAGEGGVKK
+380 AAGQSGVEK
-389 VVELFRFEMETA
+389 VVEMFRFEMETA

-410 GELSPDFVNIRA
+410 TELTPDFVNIRS

>member
-1 LVRHSKTCI
+1 V
-10 QIENLAMKRQLPRWK
+10 KRQLPRWK
-25 NVKPLLGW
+25 NIKPLLGW
-33 SLPKLPLQDKK
+33 SMPKFPLQDRK
-44 LKKVVNMAEMRS
+44 LKSVVNLAEMRN

-78 AYARSQEIYSKVE
+78 AYVRSQEIYSRVE

-102 IDLNAEILDAKT
+102 IDLTCDVLGQKT
-114 SLPIIF
+114 ALPLIF

-128 MHYKGEVMVAKVC
+128 MHYQGEVMVAKIC
-141 QENNLIYN
+141 EENNLIYN
-149 LSTMGTTSSKEIGEQ
+149 LSTMGTTSSEEIGNQ
-164 VSGVRRWFQLYLWRD
+164 VPGVRRWFQLYLWRD
-179 RDQSLKFIEEAKEA
+179 RDQSLKFIEEAKKA

-224 GLKTFF
+224 GFKTFF

-251 TFRNFNKPLSEIAAK
+251 TFRNFNKPLSEIAAT

-288 IIKGIQTVED
+288 VIKGIQSVAD
-298 ASELAKIGIDAIVL
+298 AAELKKIGVDAIVL

-325 PLELLPSVRAAIG
+325 PLELLPKVRSEIG
-338 AKGSGPQIYIDG
+338 VKGSGPQIYIDG
-350 AVMSGADVI
+350 AIMSGADVL
-359 AAIALGADAVLIGRA
+359 AAIALGADAVLIGKA

-380 AAGEGGVKK
+380 AAGKSGVEK
-389 VVELFRFEMETA
+389 VVEMFRFEMETA
-401 MKLMGAKNL
+401 LKLMGAKNL
-410 GELSPDFVNIRA
+410 SELTPDFVNIRS

>member
-1 LVRHSKTCI
+1 
-10 QIENLAMKRQLPRWK
+10 MKRQLPRWK
-25 NVKPLLGW
+25 NIKPLLGW
-33 SLPKLPLQDKK
+33 GLPKSPFQDRK
-44 LKKVVNMAEMRS
+44 LNSAVNLAELRL
-56 LAKKRVPKAVFDYV
+56 LAKRRVPKAVFDYV

-78 AYARSQEIYSKVE
+78 AYARSQEIYSRIE
-91 FKARVLRDVSK
+91 FKARVLRDVSV
-102 IDLNAEILDAKT
+102 IDLKTKILGKESA
-114 SLPIIF
+114 LPIIF

-128 MHYKGEVMVAKVC
+128 MHYQGEVMVAKVC
-141 QENNLIYN
+141 DENNLIYN
-149 LSTMGTTSSKEIGEQ
+149 LSTMGTTSSKEVGEQ
-164 VSGVRRWFQLYLWRD
+164 VPKVRRWFQLYLWRD
-179 RDQSLKFIEEAKEA
+179 REQSLKFIEEAKAA

-212 DMRNGLTVPPKI
+212 DIRNGLTVPPKI
-224 GLKTFF
+224 GLKTFV

-288 IIKGIQTVED
+288 IIKGIQTVSD
-298 ASELAKIGIDAIVL
+298 AQELAKIGVDAIVL

-325 PLELLPSVRAAIG
+325 PLELLPAVRTALG
-338 AKGSGPQIYIDG
+338 PKGSGVEIYIDG
-350 AVMSGADVI
+350 AVMSGADCL
-359 AAIALGADAVLIGRA
+359 AAVALGADAVLIGRA

-380 AAGEGGVKK
+380 AAGKNGVEK
-389 VVELFRFEMETA
+389 VVEILRFEMETVL
-401 MKLMGAKNL
+401 KLMGAKNL
-410 GELSPDFVNIRA
+410 SELSPDFINIRS

>member
-1 LVRHSKTCI
+1 
-10 QIENLAMKRQLPRWK
+10 MKRQLPRWK
-25 NVKPLLGW
+25 SIKPLLGW
-33 SLPKLPLQDKK
+33 GLPKSPFRDRK
-44 LKKVVNMAEMRS
+44 LNSVVNLAELRS
-56 LAKKRVPKAVFDYV
+56 LAKRRVPKAVFDYV

-78 AYARSQEIYSKVE
+78 AYARSQEIYSRVE
-91 FKARVLRDVSK
+91 FKARVLRDVSV
-102 IDLNAEILDAKT
+102 IDLKTKILDKESA
-114 SLPIIF
+114 LPIIF

-128 MHYKGEVMVAKVC
+128 MHYQGEVMVAKVC
-141 QENNLIYN
+141 DENNLIYN

-164 VSGVRRWFQLYLWRD
+164 VPNVRRWFQLYLWRD
-179 RDQSLKFIEEAKEA
+179 RDQSLKFVEEAKAA

-212 DMRNGLTVPPKI
+212 DIRNGLTVPPKI

-288 IIKGIQTVED
+288 IIKGIQTVSD
-298 ASELAKIGIDAIVL
+298 AQELAKIGVDAIVL

-325 PLELLPSVRAAIG
+325 PLELLPAVRTAIG
-338 AKGSGPQIYIDG
+338 PKGSSPEIYIDG
-350 AVMSGADVI
+350 AIMSGADCL
-359 AAIALGADAVLIGRA
+359 AAVALGADAVLIGRA

-380 AAGEGGVKK
+380 AAGKNGVEK
-389 VVELFRFEMETA
+389 VVEILRFEMETA
-401 MKLMGAKNL
+401 LKLMGAKNL
-410 GELSPDFVNIRA
+410 SELSPDFINIRS

>member
-1 LVRHSKTCI
+1 
-10 QIENLAMKRQLPRWK
+10 
-25 NVKPLLGW
+25 
-33 SLPKLPLQDKK
+33 
-44 LKKVVNMAEMRS
+44 
-56 LAKKRVPKAVFDYV
+56 
-70 DGGANDEL
+70 
-78 AYARSQEIYSKVE
+78 
-91 FKARVLRDVSK
+91 
-102 IDLNAEILDAKT
+102 
-114 SLPIIF
+114 
-120 APTGYTRM
+120 M
-128 MHYKGEVMVAKVC
+128 MHYEGEVMVAKIC
-141 QENNLIYN
+141 EENNLVYN
-149 LSTMGTTSSKEIGEQ
+149 LSTMGTTSSAEIGEQ
-164 VSGVRRWFQLYLWRD
+164 VPNVRRWFQLYLWRD
-179 RDQSLKFIEEAKEA
+179 RDQSLKFIEEAKTA

-251 TFRNFNKPLSEIAAK
+251 TFRNFNKPLSEIAAT

-288 IIKGIQTVED
+288 IIKGIQTVSD
-298 ASELAKIGIDAIVL
+298 AAELTKIGVDAIVL

-325 PLELLPSVRAAIG
+325 PLELLPEVRKSIG
-338 AKGSGPQIYIDG
+338 AKGMGPEIYIDG
-350 AVMSGADVI
+350 AIMSGADVL

-380 AAGEGGVKK
+380 SAGKDGVEK
-389 VVELFRFEMETA
+389 VVEIFRFEMETA

-410 GELSPDFVNIRA
+410 SELNPEFVNIRN

>member
-1 LVRHSKTCI
+1 
-10 QIENLAMKRQLPRWK
+10 MKRQLPRWK
-25 NVKPLLGW
+25 NIKPLLGW
-33 SLPKLPLQDKK
+33 SFPKFKNNDRRLNSAINISDLR
-44 LKKVVNMAEMRS
+44 V
-56 LAKKRVPKAVFDYV
+56 LAKSRVPKAVFDYV
-70 DGGANDEL
+70 DGGANDEI
-78 AYARSQEIYSKVE
+78 AYARSQEIYSRIE

-102 IDLNAEILDAKT
+102 IDLSAEILGNT
-114 SLPIIF
+114 SALPIIF

-128 MHYKGEVMVAKVC
+128 MHYKGEVMVAKIC

-149 LSTMGTTSSKEIGEQ
+149 LSTMGTSSSKEIGAQ
-164 VSGVRRWFQLYLWRD
+164 VPDVRRWFQLYLWRD
-179 RDQSLKFIEEAKEA
+179 REQSLKFIEEAKLA

-224 GLKTFF
+224 GFRTFF

-236 KWWFNLLTTAPLEFA
+236 RWWFNLLTTAPLEFA

-288 IIKGIQTVED
+288 IIKGIQTVAD
-298 ASELAKIGIDAIVL
+298 ATELAKIGVDAIVL

-338 AKGSGPQIYIDG
+338 VKGSGPQIYIDG
-350 AVMSGADVI
+350 AIMSGADVL

-380 AAGEGGVKK
+380 AAGEAGVRK

-401 MKLMGAKNL
+401 MKLMGVKNL
-410 GELSPDFVNIRA
+410 SELTSDFINIRS

>member
-1 LVRHSKTCI
+1 
-10 QIENLAMKRQLPRWK
+10 MKRQLPRWK
-25 NVKPLLGW
+25 SIKPLLGW
-33 SLPKLPLQDKK
+33 GLPKSPFRDRK
-44 LKKVVNMAEMRS
+44 LNSVVNLAELRL

-78 AYARSQEIYSKVE
+78 AYARSQEIYSRVE
-91 FKARVLRDVSK
+91 FKARVLRDVSIINLK
-102 IDLNAEILDAKT
+102 TKILDKESA
-114 SLPIIF
+114 LPIIF

-141 QENNLIYN
+141 DENNLIYN

-164 VSGVRRWFQLYLWRD
+164 VPNVRRWFQLYLWRD
-179 RDQSLKFIEEAKEA
+179 RDQSLKFIEEAKAA

-212 DMRNGLTVPPKI
+212 DIRNGLTVPPKI

-288 IIKGIQTVED
+288 IIKGIQTVSD
-298 ASELAKIGIDAIVL
+298 AQELAKIGVDAIVL

-325 PLELLPSVRAAIG
+325 PLELLPAVRTAIG
-338 AKGSGPQIYIDG
+338 PKGSGSEIYIDG
-350 AVMSGADVI
+350 AIMSGADCL
-359 AAIALGADAVLIGRA
+359 AAVALGADAVLIGRA

-380 AAGEGGVKK
+380 AAGKNGVEK
-389 VVELFRFEMETA
+389 VVEILRFEMETA
-401 MKLMGAKNL
+401 LKLMGAKNL
-410 GELSPDFVNIRA
+410 SELSPDFINIRS

>member
-1 LVRHSKTCI
+1 L
-10 QIENLAMKRQLPRWK
+10 KRQFPRWK
-25 NVKPLLGW
+25 NIKPLLGW
-33 SLPKLPLQDKK
+33 SLPKDAFADRK
-44 LKKVVNMAEMRS
+44 LKKVVNLAEMRLLS
-56 LAKKRVPKAVFDYV
+56 KKRVPKAVFDYV

-78 AYARSQEIYSKVE
+78 AFIRSQEVYSRVE

-102 IDLNAEILDAKT
+102 IDLTANIVGQKSA
-114 SLPIIF
+114 LPIIF

-128 MHYKGEVMVAKVC
+128 MHYQGEIMVAKIC
-141 QENNLIYN
+141 EENNLVYN
-149 LSTMGTTSSKEIGEQ
+149 LSTMGTTSSKEIGDQ
-164 VSGVRRWFQLYLWRD
+164 VPNVRRWFQLYLWRD
-179 RDQSLKFIEEAKEA
+179 RSQSLKFIEEAQAA

-236 KWWFNLLTTAPLEFA
+236 KWWANLLTTAPLEFA

-280 RSVWQGKL
+280 RSVWKGKL
-288 IIKGIQTVED
+288 IIKGIQTVSD
-298 ASELAKIGIDAIVL
+298 AVELTKIGVDAIVL

-325 PLELLPSVRAAIG
+325 PLELLPQVRSAIG
-338 AKGSGPQIYIDG
+338 PKGNGPQIFIDG
-350 AVMSGADVI
+350 AIMSGADVL

-380 AAGEGGVKK
+380 AAGKKGVEK
-389 VVELFRFEMETA
+389 VVEMLRFEMETA
-401 MKLMGAKNL
+401 MKLLGAKDL
-410 GELSPDFVNIRA
+410 SELNPDFVNIRN

>member
-1 LVRHSKTCI
+1 
-10 QIENLAMKRQLPRWK
+10 MKRQLPRWK
-25 NVKPLLGW
+25 SIKPLLGW
-33 SLPKLPLQDKK
+33 RLPKSPFRDRK
-44 LKKVVNMAEMRS
+44 LNSVVNLAELWS
-56 LAKKRVPKAVFDYV
+56 LAYRRVPKAVFDYV

-78 AYARSQEIYSKVE
+78 AYARSQEIYSRVE
-91 FKARVLRDVSK
+91 FKARVLRDVSV
-102 IDLNAEILDAKT
+102 IDLKTKILDKESA
-114 SLPIIF
+114 LPIIF

-128 MHYKGEVMVAKVC
+128 MHYQGEVMVAKVC
-141 QENNLIYN
+141 DKNNLIYN

-164 VSGVRRWFQLYLWRD
+164 VPNVRRWFQLYLWRD
-179 RDQSLKFIEEAKEA
+179 RDQSLKFIEEAKAA

-212 DMRNGLTVPPKI
+212 DIRNGLTVPPKI

-288 IIKGIQTVED
+288 IIKGIQTVSD
-298 ASELAKIGIDAIVL
+298 AQELAKIGVDAIVL

-325 PLELLPSVRAAIG
+325 PLELLPAVRSAIG
-338 AKGSGPQIYIDG
+338 PKGSSPEIYIDG
-350 AVMSGADVI
+350 AIMSGADCL
-359 AAIALGADAVLIGRA
+359 AAVALGADAVLIGRA

-380 AAGEGGVKK
+380 AAGKNGVEK
-389 VVELFRFEMETA
+389 VVEILRFEMETA
-401 MKLMGAKNL
+401 LKLMGAKNL
-410 GELSPDFVNIRA
+410 SELSPDFINIRS